1 MCKEELQMVAAEAE
15 LVVREVYDECRK
27 IFPNSVRDAYL
38 YGSYAR
44 GDFDAESD
52 VDILLTVDADASEIA
67 KRRYA
72 IAALTSALSLKHGV
86 TVSVTAK
93 PLTQFRR
100 YAEVVPFYKNVM
112 HEGINYAI

>member
-1 MCKEELQMVAAEAE
+1 MIFADAAS
-15 LVVREVYDECRK
+15 VVREVYDECK
-27 IFPNSVRDAYL
+27 SIFPDAVRDAYL

-52 VDILLTVDADASEIA
+52 IDILLTLDADASEIA

-72 IAALTSALSLKHGV
+72 IAVLSSALSLKYGV

-100 YAEVVPFYKNVM
+100 YAEVVPFYKNVV

>member
-1 MCKEELQMVAAEAE
+1 MIAADAAS
-15 LVVREVYDECRK
+15 VVREVYDECK
-27 IFPNSVRDAYL
+27 SIFPDAVHDAYL

-52 VDILLTVDADASEIA
+52 IDILLTVDADASEIA

-72 IAALTSALSLKHGV
+72 IAALTSTLSLKHGV

-93 PLTQFRR
+93 PLSQFRR